1 MSALDTIHRQVSLS
15 ASAQAPLPQVDPF
28 ARIDPSVVLPD
39 DIVVKS
45 GAYLPAGLT
54 LEGGCHIGPNVAFVD
69 GRPISVGQ
77 GVWIGANAIV
87 HAGISIAA
95 KAVVR
100 PGSVVGRSV
109 PPGAIVEGNPAAI
122 VGYVNADREVVRA
135 RQDGPPPPGA
145 VAAGTAVRGVSIHHF
160 PLIPDLRG
168 HLTVGEFDRQ
178 IPFLPKRYFM
188 VFGVPNREVRGEH
201 AHRVCHQFLVCP
213 RGDCSVVADDGTHKV
228 EVLLDTPHKGLY
240 LPPMTWGI
248 QYKHSPDAVLLV
260 FASHHYD
267 AADYIRE
274 YDDFLRAVRD
284 RELPSPPQ
292 ALAA

>member
-1 MSALDTIHRQVSLS
+1 MN
-15 ASAQAPLPQVDPF
+15 APVPQVDPF

-54 LEGGCHIGPNVAFVD
+54 LEGGCHIGPNVAFID
-69 GRPISVGQ
+69 GRPITVGA

-87 HAGISIAA
+87 HAGITIAA

-109 PPGAIVEGNPAAI
+109 PSGAIVEGNPAAI
-122 VGYVNADREVVRA
+122 VGYVNADREAVRA
-135 RQDGPPPPGA
+135 RQDVPPPPGA
-145 VAAGTAVRGVSIHHF
+145 VAHETPVRGVTIHHF

-213 RGDCSVVADDGTHKV
+213 RGDCSVVADDGTHRA

-248 QYKHSPDAVLLV
+248 QYKHSADAVLLV

-267 AADYIRE
+267 AADYIRQ
-274 YDDFLRAVRD
+274 YDDFIQAVDLVERAT
-284 RELPSPPQ
+284 E
-292 ALAA
+292 ATA